1 MSADHYDE
9 LSEGEQAHWDEYTR
23 LRELS
28 DWPGYSDAQ
37 RARKEA
43 ARAWLDERRAE
54 LWHDLTDEPVNDAE
68 NEANDRRERYEQLAP
83 DKLNGGG
90 CRHLCQLP
98 TGHATES
105 ESALISEREMWWRV
119 ESTTDAQHARKVEC
133 TDALTAKRKE
143 LWHLIEDDPE
153 NNAQNHRDER
163 YDNLSVATKYGSAY
177 DAWLETHNATTGD
190 ELSGDWRE
198 LVRDWHESH
207 IGITESPAGSN
218 CDTRSDG
225 IRTSQDG
232 CANGTWLRNQP
243 WCGCW
248 TWSGLHAAGKVDKG
262 ASWLASVASIEDY
275 ARNGQ
280 GPFRGWTTDGTKADT
295 GDLVVLFGRG
305 QHVGTVRERPTS
317 DTLKTWEGNTSGEGQ
332 SGSQSNGGGSYKRSR
347 SRSNEVYGYALV
359 KD

>member
-1 MSADHYDE
+1 VSYSDLTD
-9 LSEGEQAHWDEYTR
+9 GEAAHWDEYTR
-23 LRELS
+23 LRALS
-28 DWPGYSDAQ
+28 DWAGFSDAQ
-37 RARKEA
+37 RERKET
-43 ARAWLDERRAE
+43 ARTWLDDRRAV
-54 LWHDLTDEPVNDAE
+54 LWHDLNDEPVDDAA
-68 NEANDRRERYEQLAP
+68 NEANNRRERYDQLTP
-83 DKLNGGG
+83 DSLNGGS
-90 CRHLCQLP
+90 CQRVCQLP
-98 TGHATES
+98 THDATDS

-119 ESTTDAQHARKVEC
+119 DSTTDEQHDRKTAC
-133 TDALTAKRKE
+133 TDTLVAKRQE
-143 LWHLIEDDPE
+143 LWHLMQDDPE
-153 NNAQNHRDER
+153 NDEANHRDER
-163 YDNLSVATKYGSAY
+163 YSNLCIATKHGSAY
-177 DAWLETHNATTGD
+177 EDWLETHNATTGA
-190 ELSGDWRE
+190 ELGNWRE

-207 IGITESPAGSN
+207 IGITENPAGSN
-218 CDTRSDG
+218 CDTRDDG

-232 CANGTWLRNQP
+232 CADGTWLRNQP

-248 TWSGLHAAGKVDKG
+248 TWSGLHAAEKVERG

-275 ARNGQ
+275 ARNAQ
-280 GPFRGWTTDGTKADT
+280 GPFRAWTTDGTKADT